1 MAVTYFRRYRMRYD
15 LREGPLADFETP
27 VNYLL
32 EPWSPRLLE
41 DHAMAKYRS
50 FQSEMDSNVFP
61 CLGDE
66 DGCVKLMKEISC
78 RQGFVP
84 SATWLARFTDPETG
98 AVENCGTIQGIT
110 DQVDVGSVQNIGI
123 VPNHRS
129 RGLGRCLLNQSLLGF
144 AKVGIKFVTLEVTSH
159 NTGALRL
166 YEKMGFRV
174 VRTVYKSIDLAYG

>member
-1 MAVTYFRRYRMRYD
+1 MTVTYFRRYRLRDD
-15 LREGPLADFETP
+15 LREGPLAEFETP

-50 FQSEMDSNVFP
+50 FQSEMDSNVFA

-66 DGCVKLMKEISC
+66 DGCAKLMKEISC

-110 DQVDVGSVQNIGI
+110 DQVDVGSIQNIGI

-166 YEKMGFRV
+166 YEKMGFRII
-174 VRTVYKSIDLAYG
+174 RTVYKSIDLAYG